1 MAAASLLE
9 GLEETLTVQKLQ
21 LAPELCRILA
31 NTNLMENC
39 FSQAAHYMRRVKRWD
54 GPKMIMRWGAAAL
67 LKAEKQFRRI
77 KGCEQLPHLEKSLR
91 EANLNSTLK
100 AA

>member
-9 GLEETLTVQKLQ
+9 GLEETLTVQTLQ
-21 LAPELCRILA
+21 LAPELCRVLA

-54 GPKMIMRWGAAAL
+54 GPKMILRWGAAAL
-67 LKAEKQFRRI
+67 LKAERQFRRI

-91 EANLNSTLK
+91 EVNLTPTLK
-100 AA
+100 IA